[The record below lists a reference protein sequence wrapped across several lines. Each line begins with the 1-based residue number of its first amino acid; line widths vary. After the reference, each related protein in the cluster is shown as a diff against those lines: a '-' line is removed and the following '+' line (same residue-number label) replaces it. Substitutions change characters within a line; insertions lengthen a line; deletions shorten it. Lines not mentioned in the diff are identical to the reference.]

1 MMKPLCKPDE
11 KMFIIDTG
19 ASITI
24 TKMMSLTS
32 FPILQIQHTEI
43 TGIASGMAVHNM
55 GTAHYIF
62 QKPKMSLS

>member
-1 MMKPLCKPDE
+1 
-11 KMFIIDTG
+11 
-19 ASITI
+19 
-24 TKMMSLTS
+24 MMSLTS